1 MSRECR
7 SWTTPCD
14 HRPVSG
20 ITGVHHHDFTIPDP
34 QPPGAPVIIRTVL
47 SLALV
52 CTTTL
57 AAQQSSF
64 VGVWTVSY
72 PGGAMME
79 NGVMTPIMATGTLS
93 IAVQADSLVGS
104 LVMDPNPELGPRP
117 EVRMTA
123 VAGAG
128 AATFVSRSEATL
140 STNGD
145 IADGD
150 RHQHL
155 EACRDRDDSPQ
166 RDGGTVRW
174 RGSKWPT
181 SRRSR

>member
-1 MSRECR
+1 M
-7 SWTTPCD
+7 
-14 HRPVSG
+14 
-20 ITGVHHHDFTIPDP
+20 
-34 QPPGAPVIIRTVL
+34 IIRTVL

-52 CTTTL
+52 CTTPL

-72 PGGAMME
+72 PGGAMMD

-104 LVMDPNPELGPRP
+104 LVMDPNPELGARP

-123 VAGAG
+123 AAGAG
-128 AATFVSRSEATL
+128 AATFISRSEATL

-145 IADGD
+145 TQKATVISTWKLAVAGD
-150 RHQHL
+150 SL
-155 EACRDRDDSPQ
+155 S
-166 RDGGTVRW
+166 GTVE
-174 RGSKWPT
+174 
-181 SRRSR
+181 RSLEGFEMGNQPPQPVKGARQRNSNP